1 MEKHGGGNGGFHET
15 EMIVVVLSLIM
26 IVVLMLL
33 FCLAPASSSPSRPRI
48 RSRDRYFPYSEPP
61 AFPGVLPHDAGGFC
75 QMRSFLRMRAG
86 FPRIEYGAGLSEPA
100 PDLIRGP
107 E

>member
-1 MEKHGGGNGGFHET
+1 M
-15 EMIVVVLSLIM
+15 
-26 IVVLMLL
+26 
-33 FCLAPASSSPSRPRI
+33 SSTPI
-48 RSRDRYFPYSEPP
+48 GERDY
-61 AFPGVLPHDAGGFC
+61 
-75 QMRSFLRMRAG
+75 G